1 MILWYRLRTPLTAPS
16 TGMTGPTQLG
26 DVFDNLAHASVF
38 GMEAVLK
45 IAVNGTADQFP
56 ENSTIRDILA
66 SKTLQEEI
74 VIVFLNGEMTKSE
87 SWAETRLK
95 PGDKI
100 EIIRVVGGG

>member
-1 MILWYRLRTPLTAPS
+1 MAEGLEN
-16 TGMTGPTQLG
+16 G
-26 DVFDNLAHASVF
+26 FEHLASACVVC
-38 GMEAVLK
+38 MEALVK
-45 IAVNGTADQFP
+45 VAVNGTADQFP

-87 SWAETRLK
+87 SWAETRLR